1 MFLEHPDTEKP
12 EKDTGEVGI
21 DRIPHRYTSTLNHA
35 FCWEDDDGD
44 TEHFMELVDSEVN
57 EILKIDVNGQCV
69 TEVIEAGDYV
79 MIINHDGKKEK
90 THPVFIIPGRSGG
103 QQAQKIDTNQRL
115 LKSEKNIYARFIND
129 LNNIIT
135 QEANAQTPTP
145 TPAENVTTLLNT
157 NACEGEIW
165 RMRICVKWI

>member
-1 MFLEHPDTEKP
+1 
-12 EKDTGEVGI
+12 
-21 DRIPHRYTSTLNHA
+21 
-35 FCWEDDDGD
+35 
-44 TEHFMELVDSEVN
+44 MELVDSEGN

-79 MIINHDGKKEK
+79 IIIYHDGRKEK

-103 QQAQKIDTNQRL
+103 QQAQRIDTNQRL

-157 NACEGEIW
+157 NACEGCDLENADLSEANLSFAL
-165 RMRICVKWI
+165 RICLSLISKPVSNCVISKTSI